1 MAKCKQVI
9 SKCSVQ
15 FSSIQS
21 LSHVRLF
28 VTPWTAA
35 CQASLSI
42 TNSQSLLKLISFE
55 LVIPSN
61 HLILVFP
68 FSSRLQPFPAW
79 GSFPTSQFFA
89 SGSQSIGVSASASVL
104 PMNIQDWFPLGWT
117 GWISLLSKGLSRVF
131 SSTTIQKHQFWG
143 IQPSSWSNSRIH
155 IWWLEKPSFDYG
167 PLLAKC
173 YLCFLIRCRT
183 RLSSSSS
190 KLWLSPF
197 SAVKLYLFFFTSLF
211 SVNGYPLFPQLWS
224 PLLGTH
230 RYTFPV
236 LLCIAIL
243 RSGDAVI
250 QGVWMH
256 NFYQTKPYCFFQ
268 SDCNLFNFIIFNWSK
283 WLFWFIF
290 SATMFQRSY
299 WSTFSLIL
307 YIIKLL
313 CFQLNWCRVSSH
325 FAQIYI
331 FLITKKAAKLPMCL
345 LARHVLF
352 WFCSSFREWSVNVF
366 CPLLH

>member
-1 MAKCKQVI
+1 
-9 SKCSVQ
+9 
-15 FSSIQS
+15 
-21 LSHVRLF
+21 
-28 VTPWTAA
+28 
-35 CQASLSI
+35 
-42 TNSQSLLKLISFE
+42 
-55 LVIPSN
+55 
-61 HLILVFP
+61 
-68 FSSRLQPFPAW
+68 
-79 GSFPTSQFFA
+79 
-89 SGSQSIGVSASASVL
+89 
-104 PMNIQDWFPLGWT
+104 MNIQGWFPLRVT
-117 GWISLLSKGLSRVF
+117 DLISLLSMGLSRVF

-143 IQPSSWSNSRIH
+143 IQPSSWSNSHIH

-167 PLLAKC
+167 PLLAKW
-173 YLCFLIRCRT
+173 YLCFLIRRQT

-190 KLWLSPF
+190 KLWLKSF
-197 SAVKLYLFFFTSLF
+197 QCCRALFIFFFTFLF
-211 SVNGYPLFPQLWS
+211 SVNGYHLFPQLWS

-236 LLCIAIL
+236 LLCIVIL

-256 NFYQTKPYCFFQ
+256 NFYKIKPYCFFQ
-268 SDCNLFNFIIFNWSK
+268 SDCNLLNFIIFNWSK

-299 WSTFSLIL
+299 WSTFSLIP

-331 FLITKKAAKLPMCL
+331 FLITKKAAKLSMFIGQTCF
-345 LARHVLF
+345 VLF
-352 WFCSSFREWSVNVF
+352 
-366 CPLLH
+366 LLFFQRMVC